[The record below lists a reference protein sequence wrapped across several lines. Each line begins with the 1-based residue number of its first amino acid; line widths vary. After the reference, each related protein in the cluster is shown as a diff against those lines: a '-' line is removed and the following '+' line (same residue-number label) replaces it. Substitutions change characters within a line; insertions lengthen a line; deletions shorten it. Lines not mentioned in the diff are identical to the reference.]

1 MKHFRKRPINQY
13 VERKYK
19 KINGVYLFR
28 IYLNLSIFSLL
39 GIFQRVVYFIF
50 FHLHIL
56 MIVTCPH
63 CSHSIEILEINCAI
77 FRHGIFKDSYTQ
89 IDPHLCKDECEK
101 LIKNNKIYGC
111 GKPFKL
117 IKENNTY
124 TAVICEYI

>member
-56 MIVTCPH
+56 MIVNCPH

-124 TAVICEYI
+124 IAVICEYI